1 MVAIAYVVIGA
12 IVSSD
17 ANVRDLG
24 VCWNDSIQRIFGF
37 KRYESVKQLQF
48 FLCYHFTC
56 CIRKY
61 LNGAELLSDALS
73 VLFKFQV
80 HVMICL

>member
-48 FLCYHFTC
+48 FVLSF
-56 CIRKY
+56 Y
-61 LNGAELLSDALS
+61 LLYTEISKWCGIA
-73 VLFKFQV
+73 F
-80 HVMICL
+80 